1 MEGRMSSNAKIKGNA
16 HKFGDNI
23 NTDVHCSNKYTPG
36 LGVDDVAKIALSKL
50 DENFHGN
57 FKMGDV
63 LVAGAN
69 FGINSSREFAVH
81 VLKKIGISAV
91 VAKSYGRQF
100 FRNAINNGLPLIECD
115 TDGID
120 SADDIEIDLE
130 TGKVSVAAKNFEQDT
145 PPLPKEVQ
153 AILGAG
159 GLIPFLKEH
168 PDWKLN

>member
-1 MEGRMSSNAKIKGNA
+1 MESSMSSNAKIKGNA
-16 HKFGDNI
+16 HKFDDNV

-36 LGVDDVAKIALSKL
+36 LEVDDVAKIALSKL
-50 DENFHGN
+50 NDSFHDS

-63 LVAGAN
+63 LVAGEN

-81 VLKKIGISAV
+81 VLKKMGISAI

-115 TDGID
+115 TDGIE
-120 SADDIEIDLE
+120 SADDIEINLE
-130 TGKVSVAAKNFEQDT
+130 TGKVSVAAKSFEKET

-153 AILGAG
+153 AILSAG

>member
-1 MEGRMSSNAKIKGNA
+1 MSNNTKITGNA
-16 HKFGDNI
+16 HKFGDNV

-36 LGVDDVAKIALSKL
+36 LEVDDVAKIALSKL
-50 DENFHGN
+50 NEDFHGS

-63 LVAGAN
+63 LVAGSS

-81 VLKKIGISAV
+81 VLKKIGISAI

-100 FRNAINNGLPLIECD
+100 FRNAINNGLPLIECN

-120 SADDIEIDLE
+120 SSDDIEIDLE
-130 TGKVSVAAKNFEQDT
+130 TGKVTVAAKNFEQDT

-153 AILGAG
+153 AILSAG

-168 PDWKLN
+168 PNWELN

>member
-1 MEGRMSSNAKIKGNA
+1 MSSNTKLKGNV

-36 LGVDDVAKIALSKL
+36 LGVDEVSETALSKL
-50 DENFHGN
+50 NENFHDS

-63 LVAGAN
+63 LVAGTN

-81 VLKKIGISAV
+81 VLKKIGVSAII
-91 VAKSYGRQF
+91 AKSYGRQF

-120 SADDIEIDLE
+120 AADDIEIDLE

-168 PDWKLN
+168 PDWTLN

>member
-1 MEGRMSSNAKIKGNA
+1 MEGSMSRNVKINGAA

-36 LGVDDVAKIALSKL
+36 KDVDDVAEVAFSRL
-50 DENFHGN
+50 DTGFQGR

-81 VLKKIGISAV
+81 VLKTLGVSAI

-100 FRNAINNGLPLIECD
+100 FRNAINNGLPVIECD

-120 SADDIEIDLE
+120 TADAIEVDLA
-130 TGKVSVAAKNFEQDT
+130 TGKVIVAGKSIERQT
-145 PPLPKEVQ
+145 PPLPREVQ
-153 AILGAG
+153 AILSSG

-168 PDWKLN
+168 PDWSLT

>member
-1 MEGRMSSNAKIKGNA
+1 MSSNITIKGKA
-16 HKFGDNI
+16 HKFDDNI

-50 DENFHGN
+50 DDNFHGS
-57 FKMGDV
+57 FKTGDV

-81 VLKKIGISAV
+81 VLKKIGISAI

-115 TDGID
+115 TDGIE
-120 SADDIEIDLE
+120 STDDIEINLE
-130 TGKVSVAAKNFEQDT
+130 TGKVSVVAKSIDLQT

-153 AILGAG
+153 AILSAG

-168 PDWKLN
+168 PNWKLN

>member
-1 MEGRMSSNAKIKGNA
+1 MSSNVTIKGKS

-36 LGVDDVAKIALSKL
+36 LEVDDVAKIALSKL
-50 DENFHGN
+50 DETFHDS

-81 VLKKIGISAV
+81 VLKKIGVSAI

-120 SADDIEIDLE
+120 TSDDIEIDLA
-130 TGKVSVAAKNFEQDT
+130 TGKVSVVAKSIDLQT

-153 AILGAG
+153 AILSSG

-168 PDWKLN
+168 PNWKLS